1 MRPQSYLTLF
11 ALLAVLATT
20 IVLSQPSPGVSDEP
34 TRAEVIA
41 DDWPALDA
49 ALAGEPL
56 PDLVGTWSGTW
67 MDTVFAAGGAIT
79 MDITQNGNQ
88 LSGTG
93 TIDLTSIGLFGL
105 GIMSGSATGS
115 IVGNTLGFSF
125 SADSVGMGAG
135 TVTGG
140 TASGGGNVTAPLNFG
155 AFLISGTATSTTM
168 QGIFDFTSPGAGGG
182 TAMLTKTSPVEPQT
196 WSEIKAAHR
205 E

>member
-11 ALLAVLATT
+11 ALFAVLVTT
-20 IVLSQPSPGVSDEP
+20 IVLSQPSPGISDEP
-34 TRAEVIA
+34 TRAELVA
-41 DDWPALDA
+41 DEWPTLDA
-49 ALAGEPL
+49 ALAGDPL

-67 MDTVFAAGGAIT
+67 SDTVFAVGGAMT
-79 MDITQNGNQ
+79 MDITQNGNM

-93 TIDLTSIGLFGL
+93 TIDLTSIGFFGI
-105 GIMSGSATGS
+105 GVMSGSATGT
-115 IVGNTLGFSF
+115 IAGNTLTFSF
-125 SADSVGMGAG
+125 SADSVGMGTG

-140 TASGGGNVTAPLNFG
+140 SGSGSGNVTAPMNFG

-168 QGIFDFTSPGAGGG
+168 QGIFDFTNPGAGGG

-196 WSEIKAAHR
+196 WSQIKAAHR